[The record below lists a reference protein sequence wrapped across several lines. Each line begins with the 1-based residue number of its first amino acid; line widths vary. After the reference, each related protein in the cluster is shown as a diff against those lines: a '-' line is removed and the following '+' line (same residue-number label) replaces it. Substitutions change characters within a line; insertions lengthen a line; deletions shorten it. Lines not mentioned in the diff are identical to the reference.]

1 MSMTSIAMKGMRAVV
16 CTGLVLLAVSC
27 NGDPLAEKDV
37 PRRSVS
43 FVVDGGAAPTRA
55 AVTAYEG
62 TVSSLDVLVFR
73 SDDGMLDAHARSV
86 SSSSVTAEVSDGMAF
101 DWYVLANAPEG
112 AFSGYASE
120 GAFLAGLALLTDCT
134 SRSLVMMGHGTM
146 AAPSSAPVRASLDR
160 YPCKV
165 TLEEL
170 VVDWPDAFAM
180 GQVSLG
186 RVVLVNV
193 VGSTPWSAVPAA
205 GDLWYNRMGVDASLS
220 AFVSDMTVKDW
231 GGYSLSPGVAVDVAS
246 PLYCMPNPVS
256 NGVNSANA
264 PEWSPRST
272 RLAVELLI
280 GGASNWYPIALP
292 AMYCNKHY
300 LIRRLTV
307 KGPGSQGPDWPV
319 EREDIRFTVLVEP
332 WGSEEIPV
340 NYGYGGGQ

>member
-1 MSMTSIAMKGMRAVV
+1 MSMTSKAMKGMRAVV
-16 CTGLVLLAVSC
+16 CTGLVLLAASC
-27 NGDPLAEKDV
+27 TRTPLAEKDV

-73 SDDGMLDAHARSV
+73 SDDGMFDAHARTV
-86 SSSSVTAEVSDGMAF
+86 SSSSVTAEVTDGVAF
-101 DWYVLANAPEG
+101 DWYVVANAPEG
-112 AFSGYASE
+112 AFSGYGSE
-120 GAFLAGLALLTDCT
+120 GAFLAGLTLLTHST
-134 SRSLVMMGHGTM
+134 SRSLVMMGHGSA
-146 AAPSSAPVRASLDR
+146 AAPSAVPVRASLDR

-165 TLEEL
+165 TIEQL

-205 GDLWYNRMGVDASLS
+205 GELWYNRMDVDASLPD
-220 AFVSDMTVKDW
+220 FVRDVTVKDW
-231 GGYSLSPGVAVDVAS
+231 GGYSLSPGVAADVAS

-272 RLAVELLI
+272 RLAVELLV
-280 GGASNWYPIALP
+280 GGSSNWYPIDLP
-292 AMYCNKHY
+292 SMYCNKHY
-300 LIRRLTV
+300 LIRKLTV
-307 KGPGSQGPDWPV
+307 KGPGSKGPDWPV
-319 EREDIRFTVLVEP
+319 EREDVQFSVLVQP

-340 NYGYGGGQ
+340 NYSY